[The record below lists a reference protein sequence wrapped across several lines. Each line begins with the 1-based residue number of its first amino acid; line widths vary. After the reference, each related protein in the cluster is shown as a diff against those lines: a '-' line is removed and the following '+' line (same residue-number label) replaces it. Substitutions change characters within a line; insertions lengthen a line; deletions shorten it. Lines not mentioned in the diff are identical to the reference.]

1 MVQKLSALLL
11 LGSAALGLCSTAP
24 LTPIAD
30 TTLFSIPLSS
40 DSTKLFF
47 ADKQTPIRRSLSGP
61 VLMQNSTLLFYS
73 TQGYVLYDTTGSLLD
88 SHSVATMN
96 EKAAKGGQPLWS
108 LAHPIDP
115 ATLLYYRKS
124 TGGKRSSE
132 LMLKTLQ
139 HKRLREVADEQ
150 YPILEGATRA
160 HLFNIA
166 HNTQTDDMAS
176 RVFHAPQ
183 LIGINPQSQQQ
194 HWWALER
201 FYAFCTPLLQEN
213 NGTFEALFPGFK
225 QDGSGFQGLGLD
237 AVGIF
242 ERAGVRYYM
251 GLLATMGNKQQS
263 YSQMLY
269 GCDEAGNLFFVDTLL
284 KQENMDE
291 ILGKDANPHLNL
303 YYTTKATRRY
313 VFTPALTQQ
322 GGLFYGIIDYE
333 NRSLSCHL
341 RRYRFYQPTDTVQ
354 NLAHALDMQRMIS
367 WEPVALSC
375 TNPQQLGAQLP
386 TVFSTD
392 ASGKRSRLETVELSV
407 NNYVVRLGRTIDR
420 SLDKKLE
427 RSRALLPPQ
436 AWSAVERLLAT
447 PNAACPYTISLSG
460 PRGMLGTFTYG
471 AAQTVHSARIVGI
484 DRQGDIAVRVDLDK
498 SAEIVSF
505 APDGSIRG
513 RFVFN
518 TQPAPQRK
526 DVIAADGYSSII
538 EQDFEAD
545 VKGRYV
551 SWELGY

>member
-213 NGTFEALFPGFK
+213 NGTF
-225 QDGSGFQGLGLD
+225 
-237 AVGIF
+237 
-242 ERAGVRYYM
+242 
-251 GLLATMGNKQQS
+251 
-263 YSQMLY
+263 
-269 GCDEAGNLFFVDTLL
+269 
-284 KQENMDE
+284 
-291 ILGKDANPHLNL
+291 
-303 YYTTKATRRY
+303 
-313 VFTPALTQQ
+313 
-322 GGLFYGIIDYE
+322 
-333 NRSLSCHL
+333 
-341 RRYRFYQPTDTVQ
+341 
-354 NLAHALDMQRMIS
+354 
-367 WEPVALSC
+367 
-375 TNPQQLGAQLP
+375 
-386 TVFSTD
+386 
-392 ASGKRSRLETVELSV
+392 
-407 NNYVVRLGRTIDR
+407 
-420 SLDKKLE
+420 
-427 RSRALLPPQ
+427 
-436 AWSAVERLLAT
+436 
-447 PNAACPYTISLSG
+447 
-460 PRGMLGTFTYG
+460 
-471 AAQTVHSARIVGI
+471 
-484 DRQGDIAVRVDLDK
+484 
-498 SAEIVSF
+498 
-505 APDGSIRG
+505 
-513 RFVFN
+513 
-518 TQPAPQRK
+518 
-526 DVIAADGYSSII
+526 
-538 EQDFEAD
+538 
-545 VKGRYV
+545 
-551 SWELGY
+551 